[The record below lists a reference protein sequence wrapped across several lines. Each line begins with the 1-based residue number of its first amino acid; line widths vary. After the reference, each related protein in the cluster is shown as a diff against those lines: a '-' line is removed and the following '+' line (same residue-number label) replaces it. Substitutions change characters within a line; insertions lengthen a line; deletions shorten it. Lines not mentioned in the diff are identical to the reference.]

1 MTPRPGASS
10 FRCKGLVYQGAKRF
24 YDQRVPGGAKQV
36 GSLVTDE
43 ALRVFW
49 DQSFVAGGWYDAL
62 PIVELSRIA
71 AHAAGVPHT
80 QLVKESARNVAER
93 DVNGV
98 YKVLLKLASPELVV
112 KRLPRAALQYFD
124 FGTTREE
131 QLEGKSFT
139 ALQSG
144 IPEIMGAWMST
155 CIAGF
160 APVALELAGAK
171 NVRVRSVALPA
182 RSRGDGGEGGEGG
195 DGGDGAAGGVNMVDL
210 RVTIL
215 WD

>member
-1 MTPRPGASS
+1 MTPLPGASA

-24 YDQRVPGGAKQV
+24 YDARVPGGAKHV
-36 GSLVTDE
+36 AGLITDE

-49 DQSFVAGGWYDAL
+49 EQPFLAGGWYDAL
-62 PIVELSRIA
+62 PIVELSRVA

-124 FGTTREE
+124 FGTTRDE
-131 QLEGKSFT
+131 QLEGKSYT
-139 ALQSG
+139 AVQAG
-144 IPEIMGAWMST
+144 VPEILGSWMST
-155 CIAGF
+155 CFAGF
-160 APVALELAGAK
+160 APVALELAGGR
-171 NVRVRSVALPA
+171 NVRVRSVASPA
-182 RSRGDGGEGGEGG
+182 RPRDGL
-195 DGGDGAAGGVNMVDL
+195 DMVDL